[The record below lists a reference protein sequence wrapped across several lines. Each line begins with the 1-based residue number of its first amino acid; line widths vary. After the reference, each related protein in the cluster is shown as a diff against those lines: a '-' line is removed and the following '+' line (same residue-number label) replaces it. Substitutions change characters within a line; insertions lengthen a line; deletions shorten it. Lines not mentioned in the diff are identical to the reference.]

1 MTKRKILVA
10 GDDPMG
16 IELIEEILSRDYDVE
31 TVNNEGTVLKAE
43 KATPDLIVMDKIMS
57 AMNGFGVCRQL
68 KSDERTRSIPLVV
81 AAEKEE
87 WKKAMD
93 AGADYFVGKPIG
105 VRELNAGVKSLL
117 R

>member
-10 GDDPMG
+10 GDDPLG

-93 AGADYFVGKPIG
+93 AGADYFVGKPIA